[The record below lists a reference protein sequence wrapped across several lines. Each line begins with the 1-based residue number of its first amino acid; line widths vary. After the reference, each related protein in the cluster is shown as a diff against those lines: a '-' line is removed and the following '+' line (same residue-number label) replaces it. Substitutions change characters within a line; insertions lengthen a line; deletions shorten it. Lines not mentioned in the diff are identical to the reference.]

1 MKYLLALFKKNQ
13 KIIKGILWIGL
24 GSVISSASVYVSAL
38 IIARVLGIE
47 MYGKY
52 AIIQS
57 NVYTFATI
65 ASAGLGITVTKFVS
79 QYRNSNKEKCAEVIS
94 NLRIISLMTSI
105 MFTVIIIGFSS
116 YYATHILKDSEIII
130 LLRIAA
136 FYVLFTTLNAFQVG
150 ALLGFELFKKV
161 ARVNLFQGIF
171 NIVITS
177 MFTVLFGITGA
188 IFALT
193 FSSFLL
199 WIYNYVMLKKIY
211 KDKDISLTIVNK
223 FDREITYGFLLPA
236 ALCGIVSGIITWGS
250 TNLIVTLKDG
260 YNELAMYNAANNYKT
275 IILYIPNLIGRVV
288 LPTLSNYKSTQK
300 KHRYNSLVKANFAIN
315 IAISAFVGAVIVI
328 NSKLFFGLYGNDF
341 YDHNILMIVIIIGA
355 ILDVT
360 TNLIFQLLVVENKM
374 WSQFLVIVLRYVAL
388 LIVTFAFKDTLG
400 GLALGLGYLVS
411 TIVNLLYYIVYYLT
425 RSNRKRGEVNNV

>member
-38 IIARVLGIE
+38 IIARVLGME

-177 MFTVLFGITGA
+177 MFTLLFGITGA

-341 YDHNILMIVIIIGA
+341 YDHNTLMIVIIIGA

-374 WSQFLVIVLRYVAL
+374 WSQFLVIVLRYSAL

-400 GLALGLGYLVS
+400 GLALGLGYMVS
-411 TIVNLLYYIVYYLT
+411 TIVNLLYYIIYYLT
-425 RSNRKRGEVNNV
+425 RSNRKREEVNNV